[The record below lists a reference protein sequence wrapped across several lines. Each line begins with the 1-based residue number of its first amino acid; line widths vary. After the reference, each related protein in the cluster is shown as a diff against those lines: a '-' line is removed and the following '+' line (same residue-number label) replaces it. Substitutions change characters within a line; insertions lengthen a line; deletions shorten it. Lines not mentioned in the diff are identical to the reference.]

1 MNRVTE
7 ETFFLKTLIF
17 DDPTIIWQTLNL
29 YFLNFKSPNNPQTQ
43 KHMTNKVE
51 ELFKDNYALLCLVS
65 FSIVKDRDAAK
76 DIVQDFF
83 VSIWNKRD
91 TLNITTSF
99 EAYARRS
106 VKNLSLLYLE
116 KEKKVKKIGH
126 ELDMVREDTQPLL
139 DKPKKNSKLYD
150 LLNQMPD
157 KRKEI
162 FISFVVQG
170 KSYSEI
176 AESNGVS
183 INTVKTQMKRAYAF
197 LRTHKKQDFV
207 SVILISSSFF

>member
-1 MNRVTE
+1 SFFPNRVTK

-17 DDPTIIWQTLNL
+17 DTQSPIWSVLNL

-43 KHMTNKVE
+43 KIMTNKVE

-65 FSIVKDRDAAK
+65 FCIVKDRDVAK

-91 TLNITTSF
+91 TLTITTSF

-116 KEKKVKKIGH
+116 KEKKTGRF
-126 ELDMVREDTQPLL
+126 LPDFDMGKEDPQPLL
-139 DKPKKNSKLYD
+139 DKPKKNRKLYD
-150 LLNQMPD
+150 LLNQMP
-157 KRKEI
+157 
-162 FISFVVQG
+162 
-170 KSYSEI
+170 
-176 AESNGVS
+176 
-183 INTVKTQMKRAYAF
+183 
-197 LRTHKKQDFV
+197 
-207 SVILISSSFF
+207 

>member
-1 MNRVTE
+1 
-7 ETFFLKTLIF
+7 
-17 DDPTIIWQTLNL
+17 
-29 YFLNFKSPNNPQTQ
+29 
-43 KHMTNKVE
+43 MTNKVE

-65 FSIVKDRDAAK
+65 FSFVKDRDVAK

-83 VSIWNKRD
+83 VSFWNKRD
-91 TLNITTSF
+91 TITITTSF
-99 EAYARRS
+99 EAYARKS
-106 VKNLSLLYLE
+106 VKNLSLQYLE
-116 KEKKVKKIGH
+116 KEKRTRRLGH
-126 ELDMVREDTQPLL
+126 DLDMGKEDPQPLL
-139 DKPKKNSKLYD
+139 DKPQKNNKLYE

-157 KRKEI
+157 KRREI

-197 LRTHKKQDFV
+197 LRSHKKQDF
-207 SVILISSSFF
+207 ITFYLLLFSFFY

>member
-1 MNRVTE
+1 
-7 ETFFLKTLIF
+7 
-17 DDPTIIWQTLNL
+17 
-29 YFLNFKSPNNPQTQ
+29 
-43 KHMTNKVE
+43 MTNKVE

-83 VSIWNKRD
+83 VSIWNKKD
-91 TLNITTSF
+91 TLTITTSF

-116 KEKKVKKIGH
+116 KEKKTSRLEHDVDFGK
-126 ELDMVREDTQPLL
+126 EDPPSLL
-139 DKPKKNSKLYD
+139 DKPKKNRKLYD

-157 KRKEI
+157 KRREI

-197 LRTHKKQDFV
+197 LRTHKKQDFI
-207 SVILISSSFF
+207 SVVLISCSFFWFSAC

>member
-1 MNRVTE
+1 
-7 ETFFLKTLIF
+7 
-17 DDPTIIWQTLNL
+17 
-29 YFLNFKSPNNPQTQ
+29 
-43 KHMTNKVE
+43 MTNKVE

-65 FSIVKDRDAAK
+65 FSFVKDRDVAK

-83 VSIWNKRD
+83 VSFWNKRD
-91 TLNITTSF
+91 TITITTSF

-106 VKNLSLLYLE
+106 VKNLSLQYLE
-116 KEKKVKKIGH
+116 KNKKTRRLGH
-126 ELDMVREDTQPLL
+126 DLDMANEDSQPML
-139 DKPKKNSKLYD
+139 DKPRKNSKLND

-157 KRKEI
+157 KRREI

-197 LRTHKKQDFV
+197 LRSHKKQDFIPV
-207 SVILISSSFF
+207 VLIFCSFF

>member
-1 MNRVTE
+1 
-7 ETFFLKTLIF
+7 
-17 DDPTIIWQTLNL
+17 
-29 YFLNFKSPNNPQTQ
+29 
-43 KHMTNKVE
+43 MTNKVE

-83 VSIWNKRD
+83 VSFWNKRD
-91 TLNITTSF
+91 TLTITTSF

-106 VKNLSLLYLE
+106 VRNLSLLYVE
-116 KEKKVKKIGH
+116 KAKKTRSFNND
-126 ELDMVREDTQPLL
+126 LDTGGEEPEPFL
-139 DKPKKNSKLYD
+139 DKPKKGNKLYE

-157 KRKEI
+157 KRREI
-162 FISFVVQG
+162 FVSFVVQG

-197 LRTHKKQDFV
+197 LRSHKKQDFLSTV
-207 SVILISSSFF
+207 LFFILNHFG